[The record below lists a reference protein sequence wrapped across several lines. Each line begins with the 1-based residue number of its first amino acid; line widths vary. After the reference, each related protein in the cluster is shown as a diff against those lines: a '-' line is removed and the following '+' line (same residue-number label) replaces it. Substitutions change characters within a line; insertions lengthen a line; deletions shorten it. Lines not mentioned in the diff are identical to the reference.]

1 MTGPTHELIG
11 LTTVCYFVMTKLFGV
26 DVPVAVP
33 LALVGASIVGAEFP
47 DIDQGSS
54 RLAKRLGGAGI
65 LLSLVRPFTMGHRNL
80 THSVLG
86 IILVG
91 LLMNWLKGYLPGWLH
106 PDLVWQ
112 AFMVAYTSHV
122 AADFITTLGVPLLW
136 PYQEMFGF
144 PPDSLK
150 RLRVNTGGF
159 EEYLITVPIVGF
171 LFITFLIANKESLLT
186 LFGLRG

>member
-11 LTTVCYFVMTKLFGV
+11 LTAVCYFVVSKLLGV

-33 LALVGASIVGAEFP
+33 VAIVLASIVGAEFP
-47 DIDQGSS
+47 DVDQPAN
-54 RLAKRLGGAGI
+54 RLSKKLGGAGI
-65 LLSLVRPFTMGHRNL
+65 LLALVRPFTMGHRNL
-80 THSVLG
+80 THSLLG
-86 IILVG
+86 IVLVG
-91 LLMNWLKGYLPGWLH
+91 LLTRWLFGYIPDWLR
-106 PDLVWQ
+106 PDLIWL

-122 AADFITTLGVPLLW
+122 AADWITTQGVPLLW

-171 LFITFLIANKESLLT
+171 LFVTFILTNRTDLLR
-186 LFGLRG
+186 LFGI